1 MVVGTL
7 FVEVYIPGADSL
19 KEKRQVVK
27 SVVRR
32 VQHCFNVSIAEVNNE
47 DKWQRAQIGVSMVGD
62 DWDHI
67 QRQLQLVINFL
78 DAEPRWEVV
87 RVEME
92 RY

>member
-1 MVVGTL
+1 
-7 FVEVYIPGADSL
+7 
-19 KEKRQVVK
+19 
-27 SVVRR
+27 
-32 VQHCFNVSIAEVNNE
+32 VNNE